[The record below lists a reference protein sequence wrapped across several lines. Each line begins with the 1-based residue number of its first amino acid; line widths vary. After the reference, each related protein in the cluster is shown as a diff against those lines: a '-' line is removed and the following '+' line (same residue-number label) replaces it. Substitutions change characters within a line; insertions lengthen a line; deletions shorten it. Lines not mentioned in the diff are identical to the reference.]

1 MNAPHDHTELASD
14 PTIDSDA
21 SPPLVIIMGV
31 SGCGKSTL
39 AAALATLLGW
49 TFIEGDDCHP
59 LENRAR
65 MAAGLPLDDAMRE
78 PWVVEVCCRV
88 RACEA
93 PVLLSFSGLRRA
105 HRQRLRGLRR
115 HVLFFHL
122 EVAEA
127 MLEQRLRQR
136 HAHFMPASL
145 LHSQLIA
152 FEAFDG
158 EPGVVNL
165 DGSAAAEALL
175 HTAHQ
180 QLSHWPAAQ
189 RWMA

>member
-1 MNAPHDHTELASD
+1 VELISN
-14 PTIDSDA
+14 PSDSDDG
-21 SPPLVIIMGV
+21 SPPLVVIMGV

-39 AAALATLLGW
+39 ATALATQLRW
-49 TFIEGDDCHP
+49 TFVEGDDCHP

-65 MAAGLPLDDAMRE
+65 MAAGLPLDDSMRE
-78 PWVVEVCCRV
+78 PWVVEVCRRLRSV
-88 RACEA
+88 DA

-105 HRQRLRGLRR
+105 HRERLRRLRR

-127 MLEQRLRQR
+127 MLEHRLRQR

-145 LHSQLIA
+145 LQSQLA
-152 FEAFDG
+152 ALEAFDG
-158 EPGVVNL
+158 ERDVVIL
-165 DGSAAAEALL
+165 DGAMPAEALL
-175 HTAHQ
+175 RHSHQ
-180 QLSHWPAAQ
+180 QLAHWPAAQ